1 MPQVVVLH
9 GGRTRFN
16 GSHSELVDFAA
27 AMAPQEPPQGEKSTN
42 APGDAAANAP
52 GVTSA
57 NTPGETSANTP
68 GDIAPEADAVASTV
82 TFSAFLSGLMAVHQE
97 EGSDKEQ
104 HTPGG
109 QASTKEAMAVSVHD

>member
-1 MPQVVVLH
+1 MLH

-16 GSHSELVDFAA
+16 GSHSELVDFAE
-27 AMAPQEPPQGEKSTN
+27 AMAAQESPPGADHTPGETTAN
-42 APGDAAANAP
+42 PPGES
-52 GVTSA
+52 SA
-57 NTPGETSANTP
+57 NTPGVTSANTP

-97 EGSDKEQ
+97 EGSEKEQ